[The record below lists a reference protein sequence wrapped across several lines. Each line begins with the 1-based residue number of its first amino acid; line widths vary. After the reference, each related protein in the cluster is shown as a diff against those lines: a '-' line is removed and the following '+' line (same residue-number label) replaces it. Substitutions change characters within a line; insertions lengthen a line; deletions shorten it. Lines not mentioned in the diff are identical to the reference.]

1 MQEALL
7 STPTQHSSTLF
18 LLPSQASQVAELR
31 KEISTLRG
39 QLQAQLGG
47 GSKAGLGAAAGAVSR
62 ATAAQPSMAAAVS
75 ISSSSA
81 AAAVAP
87 TAAQKRLL
95 DALRLAEAQ
104 MAASR
109 DGGSSSP
116 LSYDQQLELL
126 RLQDE
131 NAALK

>member
-1 MQEALL
+1 MA
-7 STPTQHSSTLF
+7 
-18 LLPSQASQVAELR
+18 ALR
-31 KEISTLRG
+31 KEISTLRS

-47 GSKAGLGAAAGAVSR
+47 GSKAGLSASAGPSSW
-62 ATAAQPSMAAAVS
+62 ATAAQPSSAAPVS
-75 ISSSSA
+75 ITTSSA

-116 LSYDQQLELL
+116 LSYEEQQELL

>member
-1 MQEALL
+1 MA
-7 STPTQHSSTLF
+7 
-18 LLPSQASQVAELR
+18 ALR
-31 KEISTLRG
+31 KEISTLRS

-47 GSKAGLGAAAGAVSR
+47 GSKAGLSASAGPSSW
-62 ATAAQPSMAAAVS
+62 ATAAQPSSAAPVS
-75 ISSSSA
+75 ISTSSA

-116 LSYDQQLELL
+116 LSYEEQQELL

>member
-1 MQEALL
+1 MA
-7 STPTQHSSTLF
+7 
-18 LLPSQASQVAELR
+18 ALR
-31 KEISTLRG
+31 KEISNLRS

-47 GSKAGLGAAAGAVSR
+47 GSKAGLGGTVGAAGR
-62 ATAAQPSMAAAVS
+62 AASAQPSMVAPVS
-75 ISSSSA
+75 VSTSSA

-109 DGGSSSP
+109 DGGSSAP
-116 LSYDQQLELL
+116 LSFEEQQELL

-131 NAALK
+131 NASLK